1 MLKVALDGLGIQT
14 GVGYRKGWN
23 DSMRSP
29 APQTTDSDN
38 DDLNIL
44 VVLEI
49 PGMAGPTMHIFAAR
63 TRLKSELLNS

>member
-14 GVGYRKGWN
+14 GVGYGKGWN
-23 DSMRSP
+23 DGMRSP

-44 VVLEI
+44 VVLVI
-49 PGMAGPTMHIFAAR
+49 PGMANPAMHIFATR
-63 TRLKSELLNS
+63 TRLKSELLNN